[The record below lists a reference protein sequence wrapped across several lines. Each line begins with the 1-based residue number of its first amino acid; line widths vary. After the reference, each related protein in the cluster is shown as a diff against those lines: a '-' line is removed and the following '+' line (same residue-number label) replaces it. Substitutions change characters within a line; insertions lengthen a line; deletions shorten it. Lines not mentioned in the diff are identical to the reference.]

1 MWILPLFE
9 RKGEKKREI
18 RYRKNGLCT
27 GAVRTSCVGNGI
39 MYGIFNMN
47 VTHIFSIVVIFNKY
61 V

>member
-1 MWILPLFE
+1 MDFAFIRKKGRRE
-9 RKGEKKREI
+9 RISEMQRTLSPQGTVRKRYVE
-18 RYRKNGLCT
+18 
-27 GAVRTSCVGNGI
+27 NGI